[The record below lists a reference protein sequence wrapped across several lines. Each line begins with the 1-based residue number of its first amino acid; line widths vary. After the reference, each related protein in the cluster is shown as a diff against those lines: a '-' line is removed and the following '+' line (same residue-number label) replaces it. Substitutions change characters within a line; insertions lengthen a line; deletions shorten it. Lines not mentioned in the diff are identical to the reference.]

1 MVSKNNRIKRMEE
14 AAERQSHFGIR
25 KLTVGAA
32 SVLLGITLLF
42 GANAKVARA
51 DETNE
56 SIVPTGNP
64 TSSLERPASDQSVVG
79 TVHRASVPASVGKQ
93 SVNSSSVA
101 TAVGSKDKIN
111 TTSTKTTTEQTITKA
126 TDKFGKQGVKQAA
139 KQTVKTDQQAA
150 TPTSESGKQ
159 QATYA
164 LSDLDITNDS
174 NNVGVIG
181 KKDIEN
187 DLNVKSPAATIFAVN
202 ELQQVTPSNDKGGTI
217 ISDKNA
223 TTVEGA
229 KKVWQDAY
237 SKLNATVREAANT
250 YNFTI
255 NKKNTKPIIEPAG
268 TDSETTIKDLQD
280 QAKKMTEQADQINKL
295 IEQQKND
302 LTKWRENNKSQE
314 DQFKK
319 NLATWTDKF
328 IGELQNRYGWSKDQI
343 NAFFGDDL
351 GPASLIDANT
361 CVDGKWTRLDDTGLT
376 KAQLNK
382 STWVTLPSWV
392 NTAEETRE
400 HLYELHVGDTFKYKN
415 VFTDSKTNKDVDIKF
430 TVTDLSGEK
439 SGIFALHP
447 KKLIWVRA
455 APSTKVPVTGLKA
468 EFLEADTNNPIEINP
483 IIGVGDIDY
492 YQSLI
497 IKNDQIRGNTDKAKN
512 NNILFGR
519 NVVKNSIQEI
529 KDKKLN
535 PYLVKDPNF
544 NNDDIV
550 LRNSD
555 GGIGSPSM
563 PGFQAWIRLK
573 NTTSFN
579 FSFGGGTFLENG
591 TDEYEWALGN
601 IGLPG
606 LKPIMPPTKTADYS
620 IENVI
625 IKVDKDHPGD
635 YKTTH
640 TATRTISYQ
649 DTNGDKVQDA
659 NGKDINPVIQT
670 VNFYGEGYEDL
681 ATGKLVTLDKDHHIG
696 LDKNGKAVLGTLTWV
711 GPDGKED
718 TGSWAGKTSPVVD
731 GYHIKGVDKDSKNG
745 VDVDPVDKFNH
756 EKVGYTVTVTY
767 EPNGY
772 IIPVD
777 PSGNPIPGIPEK
789 QYVTDPDDPSK
800 VVPDEDVPKDPNGK
814 YTPDKDKV
822 TPEDPSKDTPVV
834 YNPVPNVPGPS
845 VGPSDNTPTP
855 VTPTPGKT
863 TEEKKPEETKPDETK
878 LDENKDDKD
887 VDEPDDD
894 EDVVSTPRHHKKH
907 NGSGSSTTRPRPT
920 GYTPAPRGSSYLDA
934 NGKVHYK
941 LPQTGESDSEEMA
954 AVLGGAAAT
963 IGLIGLAGAK
973 KRRHE

>member
-1 MVSKNNRIKRMEE
+1 MEE

-79 TVHRASVPASVGKQ
+79 TVRRANVPASVGKQ

-101 TAVGSKDKIN
+101 TAAGSKDKIN

-139 KQTVKTDQQAA
+139 KQTVKTDQQAV

-255 NKKNTKPIIEPAG
+255 NKKNTRPIIEPAG

-681 ATGKLVTLDKDHHIG
+681 ATGKLVTLDEDHHIA
-696 LDKNGKAVLGTLTWV
+696 LDKYGKVVPGTLTWV

-731 GYHIKGVDKDSKNG
+731 GYHIKGVDRDSKNG
-745 VDVDPVDKFNH
+745 VDVDPVDNFNH

-767 EPNGY
+767 EPNGH

-878 LDENKDDKD
+878 PDENKDDKD

-894 EDVVSTPRHHKKH
+894 EDVVPTPRHHKKH
-907 NGSGSSTTRPRPT
+907 NGGESSTTRPRPT
-920 GYTPAPRGSSYLDA
+920 GYTPAPRGSGYLDA

-941 LPQTGESDSEEMA
+941 LPQTGESDSEEMV
-954 AVLGGAAAT
+954 AVLGGAAAA